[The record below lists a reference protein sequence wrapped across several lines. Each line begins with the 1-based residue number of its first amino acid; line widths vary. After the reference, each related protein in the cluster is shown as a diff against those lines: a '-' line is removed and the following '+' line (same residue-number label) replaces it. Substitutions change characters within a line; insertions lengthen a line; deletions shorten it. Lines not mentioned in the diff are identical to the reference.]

1 MIAVEGFYYPL
12 FRDLPDKTYTDKE
25 RLQGALEVTLG
36 TSNKGFFGERKK
48 VVGANLLTTKEEIE
62 RDYIE
67 SGKKQIDEYYIQIDE
82 YHKGLNKEQKQ
93 KLIEEQKQ
101 LAEESIQQEKKT
113 QMFEEILKREHE
125 EYERREHEQEEQERE
140 LEEAAV
146 KDAIDKPLKPIKTD
160 LSD

>member
-67 SGKKQIDEYYIQIDE
+67 SGKKQIDEY
-82 YHKGLNKEQKQ
+82 HKGLNKEQKQ

-101 LAEESIQQEKKT
+101 LAEESIQQEKKPRC
-113 QMFEEILKREHE
+113 LKR
-125 EYERREHEQEEQERE
+125 Y
-140 LEEAAV
+140 
-146 KDAIDKPLKPIKTD
+146 
-160 LSD
+160 